1 MSKVPNWFERQ
12 FNFTLSIDQYPTVCI
27 RLRGTPPRLEEVI
40 RGAPRQILT
49 RKLDGKWSP
58 QEHAGHLLDLEP
70 LWMARVEDFL
80 TDREILTA
88 ADLSNRTTTEADHNA
103 KDVRGVLAEFRAARL
118 RLFDRIQGLPLDSL
132 GRERLHPRLKR
143 PMRLIDH
150 LVFIA
155 EHDDHH
161 LAKVW
166 ELVADH

>member
-1 MSKVPNWFERQ
+1 
-12 FNFTLSIDQYPTVCI
+12 
-27 RLRGTPPRLEEVI
+27 
-40 RGAPRQILT
+40 
-49 RKLDGKWSP
+49 
-58 QEHAGHLLDLEP
+58 
-70 LWMARVEDFL
+70 MARVEDFL

-88 ADLSNRTTTEADHNA
+88 ADLSNRTTNEADHNA

-118 RLFDRIQGLPLDSL
+118 RLVDRIQGLPLDSL